1 MIYVVIGF
9 LWLSICLYVIL
20 GGADF
25 GAGIVELMT
34 RKKNRPKTQVIMY
47 ESIAPVWEANHMW
60 LIIAVVILFVGF
72 PEVYTTLSTYLHIPL
87 VLMLIGIIARGTS
100 FTFRHYDAVKDEWQ
114 KVYTQIFYFSSLLTP
129 FFLGLIAAA
138 TISRSI
144 QPDADNFLD
153 LYIFSWLN
161 WFGAAV
167 GLFTIS
173 ICAYLAS
180 IFALRETCDRMELKL
195 MIRKSKQTMVFV
207 VITGLLVFVTAY
219 ISGIPLVMWVF
230 SKPLGIMAT
239 TFATICLFLILRSMH
254 TGKLLAVR
262 ALAGFQVIMIL
273 VAATYQHNPNI
284 ILFGNGQHLSLLE
297 HLAAPK
303 TITALGWALMLG
315 SAFILP
321 FLFYLMVSFSKQ
333 RRQLK
338 ETAKPETP
346 IKP

>member
-25 GAGIVELMT
+25 GAGIVELFT
-34 RKKNRPKTQVIMY
+34 KKRARHKTQEIMY

-60 LIIAVVILFVGF
+60 LIIAIVILFVGF
-72 PEVYTTLSTYLHIPL
+72 PEIYTTLSTYLHIPL
-87 VLMLIGIIARGTS
+87 VLMLVGIIARGTA
-100 FTFRHYDAVKDEWQ
+100 FTFRHYDAVKDDWQ

-138 TISRSI
+138 TVSHSI
-144 QPDADNFLD
+144 NPDATSFLD

-161 WFGAAV
+161 WFGVTV
-167 GLFTIS
+167 GLFTVS

-180 IFALRETCDRMELKL
+180 IFSLRETTDRLELGL
-195 MIRKSKQTMVFV
+195 MIKKSKQTMIFV
-207 VITGLLVFVTAY
+207 VITGLLVFSTAY
-219 ISGIPLVMWVF
+219 LSDIPLLKWVF

-239 TFATICLFLILRSMH
+239 FFATIALLLILRAMN
-254 TGKLLAVR
+254 TQKLLPVR

-284 ILFGNGQHLSLLE
+284 ILFANGQHLSLLE
-297 HLAAPK
+297 HVAAPK
-303 TITALGWALMLG
+303 TISALGWALMLG
-315 SAFILP
+315 SLFILP
-321 FLFYLMVSFSKQ
+321 FLFYLMASFSKQ
-333 RRQLK
+333 RR
-338 ETAKPETP
+338 
-346 IKP
+346 

>member
-25 GAGIVELMT
+25 GAGIVELFT
-34 RKKNRPKTQVIMY
+34 KKKARDKTKEIMY

-60 LIIAVVILFVGF
+60 LIIAIVILFVGF
-72 PEVYTTLSTYLHIPL
+72 PEIYTTLSTYLHIPL
-87 VLMLIGIIARGTS
+87 VLMLVGIIARGTA
-100 FTFRHYDAVKDEWQ
+100 FTFRHYDAVKDDWQ
-114 KVYTQIFYFSSLLTP
+114 NIYTQIFYFSSLLTP

-138 TISRSI
+138 TVSHSI
-144 QPDADNFLD
+144 NPDATGFLD

-161 WFGAAV
+161 WFGVAV

-180 IFALRETCDRMELKL
+180 VFALRETTDRLELGL
-195 MIRKSKQTMVFV
+195 MIKKSKQTMIFV
-207 VITGLLVFVTAY
+207 VITGLLVFITAY
-219 ISGIPLVMWVF
+219 LSDIPLLVWVF

-239 TFATICLFLILRSMH
+239 TFATVCLLLILRAMNRQ
-254 TGKLLAVR
+254 KLLPVR
-262 ALAGFQVIMIL
+262 ALVGFQVIMIL

-297 HLAAPK
+297 HVAAPK
-303 TITALGWALMLG
+303 TISALGWALMLG
-315 SAFILP
+315 SLFILP
-321 FLFYLMVSFSKQ
+321 FLFYLMASFSKQ
-333 RRQLK
+333 RK
-338 ETAKPETP
+338 
-346 IKP
+346 

>member
-25 GAGIVELMT
+25 GAGIVELFT

-60 LIIAVVILFVGF
+60 LIIAIVILFVGF
-72 PEVYTTLSTYLHIPL
+72 PEIYTTLSTYLHIPL
-87 VLMLIGIIARGTS
+87 VLMLIGIIARGTA

-114 KVYTQIFYFSSLLTP
+114 RLYTQIFYFSSLLTP

-138 TISRSI
+138 TISHSI
-144 QPDADNFLD
+144 NPDAKGFLD

-161 WFGAAV
+161 WFGVAV
-167 GLFTIS
+167 GLFTVS

-180 IFALRETCDRMELKL
+180 VFALRETVDRLELNL
-195 MIRKSKQTMVFV
+195 MIKKSKQTMIFV
-207 VITGLLVFVTAY
+207 VITGALVFLTAY
-219 ISGIPLVMWVF
+219 LSDIPLIMWVF
-230 SKPLGIMAT
+230 SKPLGMMAT
-239 TFATICLFLILRSMH
+239 AFATVCLLLILRAMNIK
-254 TGKLLAVR
+254 KLLPVR

-297 HLAAPK
+297 HVAAPK
-303 TITALGWALMLG
+303 TISALGWALILG
-315 SAFILP
+315 SIFILP
-321 FLFYLMVSFSKQ
+321 FLFYLMASFSKL
-333 RRQLK
+333 RR
-338 ETAKPETP
+338 
-346 IKP
+346 

>member
-25 GAGIVELMT
+25 GAGIVELFT
-34 RKKNRPKTQVIMY
+34 RKKNRSKTKVLMY

-60 LIIAVVILFVGF
+60 LIIAIVILFVGF
-72 PEVYTTLSTYLHIPL
+72 PEIYTTLSTYLHIPL
-87 VLMLIGIIARGTS
+87 VLMLIGIIARGTA
-100 FTFRHYDAVKDEWQ
+100 FTFRNYDAVKDEWQ
-114 KVYTQIFYFSSLLTP
+114 NLYAQIFYFSSLFTP

-138 TISRSI
+138 TISHSI
-144 QPDADNFLD
+144 NPDAKGFLD

-161 WFGAAV
+161 WFGVAV
-167 GLFTIS
+167 GLFTIA

-180 IFALRETCDRMELKL
+180 VFALRETVDRVELSL
-195 MIRKSKQTMVFV
+195 MIKKSKQTMIFV
-207 VITGLLVFVTAY
+207 VVTGALVFLTAY
-219 ISGIPLVMWVF
+219 VSDIPLLMWVF

-239 TFATICLFLILRSMH
+239 VFATICLILILRAMNNR
-254 TGKLLAVR
+254 KLLPVR

-297 HLAAPK
+297 HVAAPK
-303 TITALGWALMLG
+303 TISTLGWALILG
-315 SAFILP
+315 SIFILP
-321 FLFYLMVSFSKQ
+321 FLFYLMASFSKL
-333 RRQLK
+333 RK
-338 ETAKPETP
+338 
-346 IKP
+346 

>member
-25 GAGIVELMT
+25 GAGIVELFT
-34 RKKNRPKTQVIMY
+34 RKKNRSKTKAIMY

-60 LIIAVVILFVGF
+60 LIIAIVILFVGF
-72 PEVYTTLSTYLHIPL
+72 PEIYTTLSTYLHIPL
-87 VLMLIGIIARGTS
+87 VLMLIGIIARGTA
-100 FTFRHYDAVKDEWQ
+100 FTFRHYDAVKDDWQ
-114 KVYTQIFYFSSLLTP
+114 NVYAQIFYFSSLLTP

-138 TISRSI
+138 TISHSI
-144 QPDADNFLD
+144 NPDAKGFLD

-161 WFGAAV
+161 WFGVAV
-167 GLFTIS
+167 GLFTIA

-180 IFALRETCDRMELKL
+180 IFALRETADRMELSL
-195 MIRKSKQTMVFV
+195 MIRKSKQTMIFV
-207 VITGLLVFVTAY
+207 VITGILVFLTAY
-219 ISGIPLVMWVF
+219 LSDIPLIMWVF

-239 TFATICLFLILRSMH
+239 VFATICLILILRAMNRQ
-254 TGKLLAVR
+254 KLLPVR

-297 HLAAPK
+297 HVAAPK
-303 TITALGWALMLG
+303 TISALGWALMLG
-315 SAFILP
+315 CIFILP
-321 FLFYLMVSFSKQ
+321 FLFYLMASFSKL
-333 RRQLK
+333 RK
-338 ETAKPETP
+338 
-346 IKP
+346 

>member
-25 GAGIVELMT
+25 GAGIVELFT
-34 RKKNRPKTQVIMY
+34 RKKNRSKTKVIMY

-60 LIIAVVILFVGF
+60 LIIAIVILFVGF
-72 PEVYTTLSTYLHIPL
+72 PEIYTTMSTYLHIPL
-87 VLMLIGIIARGTS
+87 VLMLIGIIARGTA
-100 FTFRHYDAVKDEWQ
+100 FTFRNYDAIKDDWQ
-114 KVYTQIFYFSSLLTP
+114 KLYTQIFYFSSLLTP

-138 TISRSI
+138 TISHSI
-144 QPDADNFLD
+144 NPDAKGFLD

-161 WFGAAV
+161 WFGVAV
-167 GLFTIS
+167 GLFTVA

-180 IFALRETCDRMELKL
+180 IFSLRETADRVELSL
-195 MIRKSKQTMVFV
+195 MIKKSKQTMIFV
-207 VITGLLVFVTAY
+207 VVTGALVFLTAY
-219 ISGIPLVMWVF
+219 LSDIPLIMWVF

-239 TFATICLFLILRSMH
+239 VFATICLALILRAMNRR
-254 TGKLLAVR
+254 KLLPVR

-297 HLAAPK
+297 HVAAPK
-303 TITALGWALMLG
+303 TISALGWALVLG
-315 SAFILP
+315 CIFILP
-321 FLFYLMVSFSKQ
+321 FLFYLMASFSKL
-333 RRQLK
+333 RK
-338 ETAKPETP
+338 
-346 IKP
+346 